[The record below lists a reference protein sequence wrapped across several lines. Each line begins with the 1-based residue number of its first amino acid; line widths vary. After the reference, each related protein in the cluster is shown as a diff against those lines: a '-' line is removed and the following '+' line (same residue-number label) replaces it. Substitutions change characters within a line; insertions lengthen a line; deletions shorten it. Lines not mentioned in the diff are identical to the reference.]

1 MVALR
6 TRPDAYPA
14 QVSKKHLYSLLMRSF
29 PVWGAPLLFSL
40 LPLRHV
46 NWILS
51 IAFLFSMFITGG
63 CHPPPFCFSIF
74 PSQICIY
81 QKFVVPLH
89 RQRDNLG
96 PPTGANV
103 VHPVG
108 RAETPNA
115 QMTTLSSVNARG
127 CRQRRTFASSKGPQD
142 FVYCVQIISGQ
153 SAPPPSFSPITRN
166 VLPLSEGVAS
176 AEKGIKNN
184 HQ

>member
-1 MVALR
+1 MSSTA
-6 TRPDAYPA
+6 
-14 QVSKKHLYSLLMRSF
+14 
-29 PVWGAPLLFSL
+29 LLFL
-40 LPLRHV
+40 H
-46 NWILS
+46 
-51 IAFLFSMFITGG
+51 
-63 CHPPPFCFSIF
+63 
-74 PSQICIY
+74 SQICIY

-184 HQ
+184 HQSPITNNQSPIPFTPISASLVRR